1 MLSSQRNSAPKCDWG
16 ETNEAYR
23 KIDMIDKFSS
33 ISRGSLQDFHE
44 TRARHPSLD
53 DAVSQAVHH
62 LQELSQPDI
71 GQKGLA
77 TSWNEPCPDNQ

>member
-23 KIDMIDKFSS
+23 KIDKIDKFSS
-33 ISRGSLQDFHE
+33 ISRDSLQNFHK
-44 TRARHPSLD
+44 TGARHSSLD

-62 LQELSQPDI
+62 LQELSRPDI
-71 GQKGLA
+71 NQAGLA
-77 TSWNEPCPDNQ
+77 TTWNEPCPDN